1 MEASLLSLVAR
12 LVGFA
17 ATSAPMP
24 ATTFFLVQFVVAVLV
39 RLDKLA
45 LPPEVA
51 WTVSF
56 IAVGVGL
63 TGAIF
68 EWVAKLTDEVDELIR
83 DLHLDRVMGAL
94 GTFTISA
101 MLVLSTSV
109 GEQVADS
116 TDRALEEAGVP
127 PAVIEQLTQVGLDW
141 ADHAAA
147 SAEDDAAVGA
157 GGPEQEEAD
166 EDLSQAVAL
175 VSSSARPP
183 WQEALILLLAVG
195 LNYGLTTLRAELLE
209 RVEPF
214 LEGLNMERVAR
225 FFEAGGALAALLLV
239 ALAPIFLLVLLAIT
253 VSVLVILLLV
263 LRGFDKLMDRR
274 RRRPC
279 PHCGHARR
287 VEACLCA
294 ACHQVL
300 EPERWLVRKKHRGA
314 SVAT

>member
-39 RLDKLA
+39 RLDKLS

-63 TGAIF
+63 VGAIF

-94 GTFTISA
+94 GTFAISA

-109 GEQVADS
+109 GVQVADS

-147 SAEDDAAVGA
+147 SAEDDAVLEAE
-157 GGPEQEEAD
+157 GPEQEEAD
-166 EDLSQAVAL
+166 EDLILAVAL
-175 VSSSARPP
+175 VHGSGLPA
-183 WQEALILLLAVG
+183 WQKILVLLLAVA
-195 LNYGLTTLRAELLE
+195 LNYGLTTLRAETWERLE
-209 RVEPF
+209 PI
-214 LEGLNMERVAR
+214 LEGLSAERAAR
-225 FFEAGGALAALLLV
+225 FLEAGGALTALLLI
-239 ALAPIFLLVLLAIT
+239 ALAPVILLVLLAIT
-253 VSVLVILLLV
+253 VLVLASLLLV
-263 LRGFDKLMDRR
+263 LRGIERLLDRR

-279 PHCGHARR
+279 PHCGHLRR
-287 VEACLCA
+287 MEASLCP
-294 ACHQVL
+294 ACAQVL
-300 EPERWLVRKKHRGA
+300 EPERWLVRRKHRTA
-314 SVAT
+314 PAA